1 MNHTILCF
9 CRSLLHCTTD
19 FSSWFVKRCNFSSLL
34 AFTFRP
40 WTLWAMVAFE
50 TPLKAVLCLI
60 ERKRLVLTS
69 CMAFCTSSS
78 WSAIDRPIIEGV
90 VWSWRRR
97 VTYRVKARKMAHQA
111 VWLAK
116 WPWPLVKKQ
125 QKKLF
130 LRFLLYRKV
139 WKKCVTMLSDSA
151 EFADPESIETSW
163 ELKEM

>member
-1 MNHTILCF
+1 
-9 CRSLLHCTTD
+9 
-19 FSSWFVKRCNFSSLL
+19 
-34 AFTFRP
+34 
-40 WTLWAMVAFE
+40 MVAFE

-97 VTYRVKARKMAHQA
+97 VAYYIKARKMARQA

-116 WPWPLVKKQ
+116 WSWPLVSKTTS
-125 QKKLF
+125 LVN
-130 LRFLLYRKV
+130 LTFLLFPCSSSCSCRCSPTPCQLRRPPIYRALIGYLLAYPNSSSG
-139 WKKCVTMLSDSA
+139 MHSALSCRPCRICK
-151 EFADPESIETSW
+151 FTSTTFCRFFC
-163 ELKEM
+163 L